1 MYHGDVGRGEGAI
14 AVFIPLTILL
24 CFMNLTRKIQNL
36 FHPNHLQSL
45 VISKYFL
52 SQQTLPKVVVVPR

>member
-1 MYHGDVGRGEGAI
+1 MYYGDAASDRSI
-14 AVFIPLTILL
+14 HSPNNSPLLYE
-24 CFMNLTRKIQNL
+24 LTRKIQNL

-45 VISKYFL
+45 VIPKYFL

>member
-1 MYHGDVGRGEGAI
+1 MGMRGA
-14 AVFIPLTILL
+14 ASDRSTHSPNNSPLLHE
-24 CFMNLTRKIQNL
+24 LTRKIQNL

-45 VISKYFL
+45 VIPKYFL